1 MDLPNNYFDS
11 DSLKTIV
18 GATGLIYL
26 VIQTLRS
33 FFPGIGERLTRII
46 IFIIALLLA
55 IIGTDKSGEILT
67 IVLSIFGN
75 TCLLYVTVIGLGQ
88 LSYQV
93 ASKDESYDKT
103 HYKGLLIKIKGFF
116 KPFY

>member
-18 GATGLIYL
+18 GATGLIFL
-26 VIQTLRS
+26 VIQTVRS
-33 FFPGIGERLTRII
+33 FFPRIGERLTRMII
-46 IFIIALLLA
+46 LIFALLLA
-55 IIGTDKSGEILT
+55 VIGTDKSGEILPILLT
-67 IVLSIFGN
+67 VFGN

-93 ASKDESYDKT
+93 TSKDDKYDKT
-103 HYKGLLIKIKGFF
+103 HYKGLKIKLKGFF